1 MKTFEIKVGR
11 SVLRWDSPYDY
22 VVPLA
27 KKADLGGA
35 FASIE
40 EALDRPLGSPCLE
53 ELSRDAEKIVIIV
66 PDITRGWCR
75 APEMNAALRRRI
87 ASVSKAPVTWIVAT
101 GQHRGI
107 TAEEAPLVYG
117 DAPLPGDSLMN
128 HNCDDAKNVKLT
140 TSRGTPIWLNTRFCD
155 ADLVV
160 MTGGITYHDMAGF
173 SGGRKSIIPGVAGR
187 RSIVANHNYCLI
199 DGNLNPA
206 TDSGL
211 IEGNPMAQD
220 QKEFADLALRGKKC
234 FILNAVADSLGQPAA
249 WVAGDLWQAWEQGC
263 QTCRALDSLYIPRRA
278 ARCIASCGGS
288 PFDMDLY
295 QATKAFFFAPFGFD
309 ARSARRAC
317 RRRRGQPWPGR
328 LRRRSAG
335 GHERA
340 GGLRQAH
347 GTRLYRLGL
356 HRSAHGAGSAAPPL
370 RAGHATHRRPL
381 SRKSLS
387 EHGPGRPLA
396 SPGFGNRRI
405 VHAGSL
411 RQRHSR
417 DCRKLTGIIAPPLSP
432 LEKRRGTVAPAHSET
447 ASRAEKRRAFC

>member
-87 ASVSKAPVTWIVAT
+87 ASVSRAPVTWIVAT

-117 DAPLPGDSLMN
+117 DAPLPSDSLMN

-295 QATKAFFFAPFGFD
+295 QATKAFFAPLSALMPEAPVVLAAGVEDSLGPGDFADDLPEAMREPEAF
-309 ARSARRAC
+309 ARRMERAFTVSGYIALRMVLEA
-317 RRRRGQPWPGR
+317 RRRPCALVTPRTDVPFPGKVFQSMDQADR
-328 LRRRSAG
+328 WLRRVSG
-335 GHERA
+335 TE
-340 GGLRQAH
+340 GLSM
-347 GTRLYRLGL
+347 LV
-356 HRSAHGAGSAAPPL
+356 PC
-370 RAGHATHRRPL
+370 
-381 SRKSLS
+381 
-387 EHGPGRPLA
+387 
-396 SPGFGNRRI
+396 GNAI
-405 VHAGSL
+405 HV
-411 RQRHSR
+411 
-417 DCRKLTGIIAPPLSP
+417 IAES
-432 LEKRRGTVAPAHSET
+432 
-447 ASRAEKRRAFC
+447 